1 MQEELPVLMLL
12 TLPQQSSSLPP
23 QLGNPLLVPAKC
35 FTKAQEH
42 RMKSLSAF
50 AKENTIWVQFT
61 VLCFIW
67 LIIFFFKSSLKAFHI
82 TKVKLTGFHFLDQ
95 KGFKV

>member
-1 MQEELPVLMLL
+1 M
-12 TLPQQSSSLPP
+12 
-23 QLGNPLLVPAKC
+23 N
-35 FTKAQEH
+35 
-42 RMKSLSAF
+42 SLSAF

-67 LIIFFFKSSLKAFHI
+67 LIIFFFKSSSKAFHI